1 MTTSSGEKRRTPRR
15 PRTALVVGGGVA
27 GLTAARDLAA
37 AGLRVTLVEASDHF
51 GGAVGAHQVA
61 GLVLD
66 SGAESFATRSTAVPE
81 LLDELGLADRVVTPD
96 PAGSWLY
103 LPEGTILSLI
113 HI

>member
-51 GGAVGAHQVA
+51 GGAVGAHEVA

-66 SGAESFATRSTAVPE
+66 SGA
-81 LLDELGLADRVVTPD
+81 
-96 PAGSWLY
+96 
-103 LPEGTILSLI
+103 
-113 HI
+113 